1 MTTVLQSNPNMYNTN
16 YDIVTDIK
24 ILGDLNNK
32 LFCTFTDLEGL
43 ELLIEDIKSKYD
55 IIYNKLFVLEIVGKD
70 EYVVTYNVDQTNLNS
85 IPDNTILVHRK
96 KESNTLYTINAL
108 NELIKKLN
116 GGVVD
121 TNYKVDWQH
130 YRNCILLTQHNEQG
144 GQKTDY
150 TTIFWRPTVGKQQ
163 IRIVPSTYD
172 SSNPFTEL
180 KFYYGITNK
189 VMISPANFGDKDPI
203 ALFAGKLRE
212 GEYNKENYVLAKKLD
227 AKNRVFVP
235 VVVRGEEDKGVR
247 LWQFGKTVY
256 EELLALAV
264 DEEIGDYTDIVNGRD
279 LTVETVGP
287 ESTGTPYN
295 KSSVRV
301 RLKTSPL
308 SEDASLVEKWCN
320 EQPNPK
326 DGLFKRYSFDEMK
339 SALEK
344 WLSPEDESEDEIPAP
359 VVESKPSK
367 VPASTF
373 KSSTAPAKLLLINS
387 FKDGYF
393 ILNV

>member
-1 MTTVLQSNPNMYNTN
+1 MDLTMLKQKLDTLQSKP
-16 YDIVTDIK
+16 
-24 ILGDLNNK
+24 
-32 LFCTFTDLEGL
+32 
-43 ELLIEDIKSKYD
+43 
-55 IIYNKLFVLEIVGKD
+55 
-70 EYVVTYNVDQTNLNS
+70 
-85 IPDNTILVHRK
+85 
-96 KESNTLYTINAL
+96 
-108 NELIKKLN
+108 
-116 GGVVD
+116 
-121 TNYKVDWQH
+121 
-130 YRNCILLTQHNEQG
+130 QG

-235 VVVRGEEDKGVR
+235 VIVRGEEDKGVR

-344 WLSPEDESEDEIPAP
+344 WLSPEDESEDDVPAP
-359 VVESKPSK
+359 VVESKPSNNFSLDTSKAKQSK
-367 VPASTF
+367 VDEFDSLFESKEKKVDDLPF
-373 KSSTAPAKLLLINS
+373 
-387 FKDGYF
+387 
-393 ILNV
+393 

>member
-1 MTTVLQSNPNMYNTN
+1 MDLSMLKQKLDTLQSKP
-16 YDIVTDIK
+16 
-24 ILGDLNNK
+24 
-32 LFCTFTDLEGL
+32 
-43 ELLIEDIKSKYD
+43 
-55 IIYNKLFVLEIVGKD
+55 
-70 EYVVTYNVDQTNLNS
+70 
-85 IPDNTILVHRK
+85 
-96 KESNTLYTINAL
+96 
-108 NELIKKLN
+108 
-116 GGVVD
+116 
-121 TNYKVDWQH
+121 
-130 YRNCILLTQHNEQG
+130 QG

-150 TTIFWRPTVGKQQ
+150 STIFWRPTVGKQQ
-163 IRIVPSTYD
+163 IRIVPSAFN

-189 VMISPANFGDKDPI
+189 VMISPLNFGDKDPI
-203 ALFAGKLRE
+203 ALFANKLRE

-264 DEEIGDYTDIVNGRD
+264 DDEIGDYTDIVNGRD

-308 SEDASLVEKWCN
+308 SEDSSLVEKWTN
-320 EQPNPK
+320 EQPNPS

-339 SALEK
+339 LALEK
-344 WLSPEDESEDEIPAP
+344 WLSPEEGEEEEVVAAP
-359 VVESKPSK
+359 VAQKPATNFSLDTTKAKQSK
-367 VPASTF
+367 VDEFDSLFDTTSDG
-373 KSSTAPAKLLLINS
+373 SSNNDDDDLP
-387 FKDGYF
+387 F
-393 ILNV
+393 

>member
-1 MTTVLQSNPNMYNTN
+1 MDLSMLKQKLDTLQSKP
-16 YDIVTDIK
+16 
-24 ILGDLNNK
+24 
-32 LFCTFTDLEGL
+32 
-43 ELLIEDIKSKYD
+43 
-55 IIYNKLFVLEIVGKD
+55 
-70 EYVVTYNVDQTNLNS
+70 
-85 IPDNTILVHRK
+85 
-96 KESNTLYTINAL
+96 
-108 NELIKKLN
+108 
-116 GGVVD
+116 
-121 TNYKVDWQH
+121 
-130 YRNCILLTQHNEQG
+130 QG

-163 IRIVPSTYD
+163 IRIVPSAFN

-189 VMISPANFGDKDPI
+189 VMISPLNFDEKDPI
-203 ALFAGKLRE
+203 ALFAQKLRE

-227 AKNRVFVP
+227 AKTRTFVP
-235 VVVRGEEDKGVR
+235 VIVRGEEDKGVR
-247 LWQFGKTVY
+247 LWQFGKQVY

-264 DEEIGDYTDIVNGRD
+264 DDEIGDYTDIVNGRD

-308 SEDASLVEKWCN
+308 SEDAGLVEKWTN

-326 DGLFKRYSFDEMK
+326 EGLFKRFSFDEMK

-344 WLSPEDESEDEIPAP
+344 WLSPEEDSEEIIATPITPTLKTPSNFSLDTSNVKKNKADAFDSMFSEDNKTDDLP
-359 VVESKPSK
+359 
-367 VPASTF
+367 F
-373 KSSTAPAKLLLINS
+373 
-387 FKDGYF
+387 
-393 ILNV
+393 